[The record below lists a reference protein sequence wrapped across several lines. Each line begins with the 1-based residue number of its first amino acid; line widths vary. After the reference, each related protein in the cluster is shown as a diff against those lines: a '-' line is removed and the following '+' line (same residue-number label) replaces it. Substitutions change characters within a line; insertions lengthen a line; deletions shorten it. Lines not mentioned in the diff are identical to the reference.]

1 MTPPTLIEG
10 AVVWVHLGP
19 VRGREQSGHRPAVVV
34 SSRHYLETVTTLVA
48 VLPVTSTDRGW
59 PNHVRLRGPHGLDR
73 PSWAMAEQV
82 RTIDRGRAT
91 GVSGIVDGATLAEVR
106 RLLRFYL
113 DR

>member
-1 MTPPTLIEG
+1 MTAPALIEG

-19 VRGREQSGHRPAVVV
+19 TQGREQSGHRPAVVV
-34 SSRHYLETVTTLVA
+34 SGRHYLETVTTLVA

-59 PNHVRLRGPHGLDR
+59 PNHVRLRGHHGLDR

-82 RTIDRGRAT
+82 RTIDRGRIT
-91 GVSGIVDGATLAEVR
+91 GVSGAVDGETLAGVR
-106 RLLRFYL
+106 HLLRYYL